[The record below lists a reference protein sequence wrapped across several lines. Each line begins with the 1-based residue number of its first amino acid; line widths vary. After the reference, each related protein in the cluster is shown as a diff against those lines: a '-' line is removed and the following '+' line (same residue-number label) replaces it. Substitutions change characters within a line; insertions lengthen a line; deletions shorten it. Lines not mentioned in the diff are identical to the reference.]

1 MMASRAISDPIAW
14 LESRPGFWRGR
25 AAVTRAAIRELDPIA
40 GEYDGE
46 RLRLHRKLA
55 AYEAEGRVAA

>member
-1 MMASRAISDPIAW
+1 MRGRPINDPVAW

-25 AAVTRAAIRELDPIA
+25 AVVIEAAIRELDPIA

-55 AYEAEGRVAA
+55 DYEAEGRAAA